1 MVANI
6 SVIRRLGKGGF
17 SQVDLVE
24 CQLTKREYAMKKV
37 DFSNLDLDA
46 TKQLIEEAALMEK
59 IRDNSFIIQLFSYK
73 VTNNCALLFL
83 EPCLSGDLW
92 TLMQKNGPFAEEDAQ
107 FYVGCVMEGLDYLQS
122 IGILF
127 RDLKPEN
134 MLLCCSG
141 YVKISD
147 FGMSRSLRCGEK
159 ANTVVGTAEYLAPEM
174 LTSKEGYDHRATLW
188 SLGVFLYELLT
199 GSPPFTSN
207 NRSLLFSMI
216 TAGFKRFSFPSK
228 LSPNAV
234 EIIQMLCRVNP
245 KQRPSLEMIRKFMWF
260 SGFSWEDLR
269 AKVLPAPW
277 VPDSSAEAIM
287 DEKSL
292 RGF

>member
-1 MVANI
+1 M
-6 SVIRRLGKGGF
+6 
-17 SQVDLVE
+17 DLVH

-37 DFSNLDLDA
+37 DLSDLDLDT
-46 TKQLIEEAALMEK
+46 TKKLIEEAALLEK
-59 IRDNSFIIQLFSYK
+59 VRDNRFIIQLFSYK
-73 VTNNCALLFL
+73 VTNNFALLFL

-92 TLMQKNGPFAEEDAQ
+92 SLIQKNGPFEEEDAQ
-107 FYVGCVMEGLDYLQS
+107 FYAGCVIEGLDHLQR

-134 MLLCCSG
+134 VLLCCSG

-147 FGMSRSLRCGEK
+147 FGLSKCLTGGEK
-159 ANTVVGTAEYLAPEM
+159 TNTLVGTAEYLAPEM
-174 LTSKEGYDHRATLW
+174 VTSKDGYDHQATLW
-188 SLGVFLYELLT
+188 SLGVFLYEILT

-207 NRSLLFSMI
+207 NRSVLLSQI
-216 TAGFKRFSFPSK
+216 VAGFRRFSFPSQ
-228 LSPNAV
+228 LSSNAV

-260 SGFSWEDLR
+260 SGFRWEDLR

-277 VPDSSAEAIM
+277 IPDASTKTIT
-287 DEKSL
+287 DETSL